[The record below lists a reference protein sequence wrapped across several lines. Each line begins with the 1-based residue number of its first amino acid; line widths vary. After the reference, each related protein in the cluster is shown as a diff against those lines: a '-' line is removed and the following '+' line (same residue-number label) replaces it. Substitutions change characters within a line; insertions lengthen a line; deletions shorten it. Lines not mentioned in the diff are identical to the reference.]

1 MCYILEVVRSIIK
14 KLRLII
20 FPCRENDFQSRLL
33 RRNFLFR
40 LAVILFVLRI
50 VVLPFYIR
58 FPKSSFFAKI
68 VSSDILQLLN
78 AQRKSQGLTVLKEN
92 PKLSKA
98 ALLKARDMFEQGY
111 FGHKSPKGI
120 PGWYWIQKSGYH
132 YELAGENLGIGFLD
146 SEEVYQAWYDS
157 PQHRENLFNPDFQ
170 DIGIAVV
177 KGEFQGNETTIVVQL
192 FGRPK
197 EKAETIAKTEITG
210 VGDRKEGETSTAVRK
225 IERENESEV
234 MGASERT
241 KEPEGQEKAKEEK
254 ESKKTEISETK
265 KTEIS
270 ETISPSFQFGFWE
283 FLITKY
289 SEIIQKTIFL
299 IAFLIFFVLIINIV
313 LIIRLPLSFGLRT
326 MILKEFMPGTFL
338 VIGVLF
344 LLGFFD
350 KLLLIQFIPHT
361 LKI

>member
-50 VVLPFYIR
+50 VVLPFYIH

-120 PGWYWIQKSGYH
+120 PGWYWIQESGYH
-132 YELAGENLGIGFLD
+132 YELAGENLAIGFLD

-177 KGEFQGNETTIVVQL
+177 KGKFQGNETTIVVQL
-192 FGRPK
+192 FGTPRGEP
-197 EKAETIAKTEITG
+197 ETIAKTEITG
-210 VGDRKEGETSTAVRK
+210 AGERKEGETPTVVK
-225 IERENESEV
+225 EVERENESEV
-234 MGASERT
+234 MGASEGT
-241 KEPEGQEKAKEEK
+241 KESEGQEKAKEEK
-254 ESKKTEISETK
+254 ESK

-299 IAFLIFFVLIINIV
+299 IAFFIFFVLIINIV

-326 MILKEFMPGTFL
+326 MILKKFMPGTL
-338 VIGVLF
+338 LAIGVLF